1 MGDAC
6 VRTYHCV
13 RMQQRGTQQ
22 GRQTVG
28 TSFDGADVDVE
39 CCVVVPDVGLAYRSL
54 ANRNAVRL
62 TFQQQTL
69 FVCKGEVTCVG
80 GAKLE
85 CSDDHGSG
93 AGYVV
98 FAGDSMGY
106 VYTTASPT
114 GTKVRFST
122 SPVRYCDAEY
132 VATEDGCVLRWDAA
146 AESSSGAPKR
156 RWRLKR
162 LATLVAATGKV
173 TGSDASTSIRLV
185 AVGGPVV
192 ACASASAVAPGNK
205 KKSAVDQAA
214 SVFKKLSS
222 TAFGVVKTAFD
233 QNARLGVDVVA
244 YEGEDMD
251 EASALERENGEW
263 NCAFVDAPR
272 RYRAFIP
279 AGHGGWFATTDN
291 LHRVILYRLV
301 GDKIRVKR
309 IIKGCRDATA
319 SFSASSLCVHK
330 PSIRTL
336 ETYELMRSTNFSAS
350 SSSSSSSFCSVD
362 VSRLDVIRV
371 LPTAD
376 EASEESKKVVHLL
389 IRDEPTQRDE
399 ITASS
404 KSPSS
409 RGRTSIRYRIQTL
422 EDVRARAR
430 ANLQKTC

>member
-1 MGDAC
+1 
-6 VRTYHCV
+6 
-13 RMQQRGTQQ
+13 MQKKRGTQQ
-22 GRQTVG
+22 GQTVG

-39 CCVVVPDVGLAYRSL
+39 CCVIVPDVGLVYRSL
-54 ANRNAVRL
+54 SNRNAVRL
-62 TFQQQTL
+62 FQRLSSSREEGCSETQSSAL
-69 FVCKGEVTCVG
+69 FVCVGEVTCI
-80 GAKLE
+80 GAVRRNH
-85 CSDDHGSG
+85 DDDYI
-93 AGYVV
+93 AY
-98 FAGDSMGY
+98 AGDSMGY

-114 GTKVRFST
+114 GGKVRFST

-132 VATEDGCVLRWDAA
+132 VATEDGCVLHWDAA
-146 AESSSGAPKR
+146 VGAPKR
-156 RWRLKR
+156 RWTLRR
-162 LATLVAATGKV
+162 LAPIVAATGKV
-173 TGSDASTSIRLV
+173 TVDAKTGSTIRLV
-185 AVGGPVV
+185 AVGGAAV

-251 EASALERENGEW
+251 EVSALERENGESQW

-272 RYRAFIP
+272 RYRAFVP

-336 ETYELMRSTNFSAS
+336 ETYELRSTNFSTS
-350 SSSSSSSFCSVD
+350 SSSSSVD
-362 VSRLDVIRV
+362 VSHLDVLRV

-376 EASEESKKVVHLL
+376 EEAEETAGKKVVYLL
-389 IRDEPTQRDE
+389 TRDEPTQTDE
-399 ITASS
+399 TASS
-404 KSPSS
+404 KSSKPSSPPSS
-409 RGRTSIRYRIQTL
+409 RIRYRIQTL
-422 EDVRARAR
+422 EDVQARAV
-430 ANLQKTC
+430 LQQRC

>member
-1 MGDAC
+1 M
-6 VRTYHCV
+6 
-13 RMQQRGTQQ
+13 
-22 GRQTVG
+22 G

-39 CCVVVPDVGLAYRSL
+39 CCVVVPDVGVAYRSL

-62 TFQQQTL
+62 QRSSFALEEGCAWETRSRSESSTAL
-69 FVCKGEVTCVG
+69 FVCDGEVTCI
-80 GAKLE
+80 GAKARRGNR
-85 CSDDHGSG
+85 DDDD
-93 AGYVV
+93 YVV
-98 FAGDSMGY
+98 FAGDRMGY
-106 VYTTASPT
+106 VYTTASRA
-114 GTKVRFST
+114 KVRFST

-132 VATEDGCVLRWDAA
+132 VATEDGCVLQWDA
-146 AESSSGAPKR
+146 AESSGVPKR
-156 RWRLKR
+156 RWTLRR
-162 LATLVAATGKV
+162 LAPIVAATGKV
-173 TGSDASTSIRLV
+173 TADAETGSTIRLV
-185 AVGGPVV
+185 AVGGAAV
-192 ACASASAVAPGNK
+192 ACASASAVAPGNR
-205 KKSAVDQAA
+205 KKSAADRAA

-251 EASALERENGEW
+251 EVSALERENSEW

-319 SFSASSLCVHK
+319 SFSDSSLCVYK

-336 ETYELMRSTNFSAS
+336 ETYELRSNRSAS
-350 SSSSSSSFCSVD
+350 SSFD
-362 VSRLDVIRV
+362 VSHIDVLRV

-376 EASEESKKVVHLL
+376 DEEEETDGGGGADAAGKKVVYLL
-389 IRDEPTQRDE
+389 TRDDPTRTDD
-399 ITASS
+399 IASS
-404 KSPSS
+404 KSSPSS
-409 RGRTSIRYRIQTL
+409 RIRYRIRGI
-422 EDVRARAR
+422 D
-430 ANLQKTC
+430 

>member
-1 MGDAC
+1 
-6 VRTYHCV
+6 
-13 RMQQRGTQQ
+13 MQQRGTRQ
-22 GRQTVG
+22 GRQTVVG

-69 FVCKGEVTCVG
+69 FVCKGQVTCVG
-80 GAKLE
+80 AKHF
-85 CSDDHGSG
+85 CSDPYG
-93 AGYVV
+93 GYVV

-106 VYTTASPT
+106 VYTTASR
-114 GTKVRFST
+114 TKPVRFST

-146 AESSSGAPKR
+146 VGTPKR
-156 RWRLKR
+156 RWRLRR
-162 LATLVAATGKV
+162 LAPLVAATGKV
-173 TGSDASTSIRLV
+173 TDAETSTSIRLV
-185 AVGGPVV
+185 AVGGAAV
-192 ACASASAVAPGNK
+192 ACASASAVAPWEENK
-205 KKSAVDQAA
+205 NKSAVLQAA

-251 EASALERENGEW
+251 EVSALERENGEW

-336 ETYELMRSTNFSAS
+336 ETYELTTSTNFSAS
-350 SSSSSSSFCSVD
+350 SSSSSVD
-362 VSRLDVIRV
+362 VSHLDVIRV

-376 EASEESKKVVHLL
+376 DAAEESKKVVHLL

-404 KSPSS
+404 KSPKSS

-422 EDVRARAR
+422 EDVRAPRRAV
-430 ANLQKTC
+430 L

>member
-1 MGDAC
+1 MC
-6 VRTYHCV
+6 HRVH
-13 RMQQRGTQQ
+13 MQQRGTQQ
-22 GRQTVG
+22 GQSVG

-39 CCVVVPDVGLAYRSL
+39 CCVIVPDVGLAYRSL
-54 ANRNAVRL
+54 SNRNAVRL
-62 TFQQQTL
+62 FQRLSSSREEGCSETQSSAL
-69 FVCKGEVTCVG
+69 FVCVGEVTCI
-80 GAKLE
+80 GAVRRNR
-85 CSDDHGSG
+85 DDDYI
-93 AGYVV
+93 AY
-98 FAGDSMGY
+98 AGDSMGY

-114 GTKVRFST
+114 GGKVRFST

-132 VATEDGCVLRWDAA
+132 VATEDGCVLHWDAA
-146 AESSSGAPKR
+146 VGAPKR
-156 RWRLKR
+156 RWTLRR
-162 LATLVAATGKV
+162 LAPIVAATGKV
-173 TGSDASTSIRLV
+173 TVDAKTGSTIRLV
-185 AVGGPVV
+185 AVGGAAV

-205 KKSAVDQAA
+205 KQSAVDQAA

-251 EASALERENGEW
+251 EVSALERENGESQW

-272 RYRAFIP
+272 RYRAFVP

-309 IIKGCRDATA
+309 IIKGARDATA

-336 ETYELMRSTNFSAS
+336 ETYELRSTNFST
-350 SSSSSSSFCSVD
+350 SSSFSSVD
-362 VSRLDVIRV
+362 VSHLDVLRV

-376 EASEESKKVVHLL
+376 EEAQETAGKKVVYLL
-389 IRDEPTQRDE
+389 TRDEPTHRDE
-399 ITASS
+399 TASS
-404 KSPSS
+404 KSSKPSSPPSS
-409 RGRTSIRYRIQTL
+409 RIRYRIQTL
-422 EDVRARAR
+422 EDVQATRAV
-430 ANLQKTC
+430 LQKTCQ

>member
-1 MGDAC
+1 M
-6 VRTYHCV
+6 
-13 RMQQRGTQQ
+13 
-22 GRQTVG
+22 G

-39 CCVVVPDVGLAYRSL
+39 CCVVVPDVGLVYRSRS
-54 ANRNAVRL
+54 NRNAVRL
-62 TFQQQTL
+62 LKKRSSSSEEEGCSETQSSPAL
-69 FVCKGEVTCVG
+69 FVCVGEVTCI
-80 GAKLE
+80 GAVRRN
-85 CSDDHGSG
+85 DDDD
-93 AGYVV
+93 YVAY
-98 FAGDSMGY
+98 AGDSMGY
-106 VYTTASPT
+106 VYTTASPSS
-114 GTKVRFST
+114 GGKVRFST

-146 AESSSGAPKR
+146 VGAPKR
-156 RWRLKR
+156 RWTLRR
-162 LATLVAATGKV
+162 LAPIVAATGKV
-173 TGSDASTSIRLV
+173 AADAETGSTIRLV
-185 AVGGPVV
+185 AVGGAAV

-205 KKSAVDQAA
+205 KESAVDQAA

-251 EASALERENGEW
+251 EVSALERENGESQW

-272 RYRAFIP
+272 RYRAFVP

-336 ETYELMRSTNFSAS
+336 ETYELRSTNFSTS
-350 SSSSSSSFCSVD
+350 SSSSSVD
-362 VSRLDVIRV
+362 VSHLGVLRV

-376 EASEESKKVVHLL
+376 EEAEETAGKKVVYLL
-389 IRDEPTQRDE
+389 TRDEPTHGDE
-399 ITASS
+399 TASS
-404 KSPSS
+404 KSSKPSSKPSS
-409 RGRTSIRYRIQTL
+409 RIRYRIQTL
-422 EDVRARAR
+422 EDVQATRAF
-430 ANLQKTC
+430 LQKTCQ

>member
-1 MGDAC
+1 M
-6 VRTYHCV
+6 R
-13 RMQQRGTQQ
+13 QRGTQQ
-22 GRQTVG
+22 GQTVG

-39 CCVVVPDVGLAYRSL
+39 CCVIVPDVGLVYRSL
-54 ANRNAVRL
+54 SNRNAVRL
-62 TFQQQTL
+62 FQRWLSSSREEGCSETQSSAL
-69 FVCKGEVTCVG
+69 FVCVGEVTCI
-80 GAKLE
+80 GAVRRNH
-85 CSDDHGSG
+85 DDD
-93 AGYVV
+93 YVAY
-98 FAGDSMGY
+98 AGDSMGY

-114 GTKVRFST
+114 GGKVRFST

-132 VATEDGCVLRWDAA
+132 VATEDGCVLHWDAA
-146 AESSSGAPKR
+146 VGAPKR
-156 RWRLKR
+156 RWTLRR
-162 LATLVAATGKV
+162 LAPIVAATGKV
-173 TGSDASTSIRLV
+173 TVDAKTGSTIRLV
-185 AVGGPVV
+185 AVGGAAV

-251 EASALERENGEW
+251 EVSALERENGESQW

-272 RYRAFIP
+272 RYRAFVP

-336 ETYELMRSTNFSAS
+336 ETYELRSTNFSTS
-350 SSSSSSSFCSVD
+350 SSSSSVD
-362 VSRLDVIRV
+362 VSRLDVLRV

-376 EASEESKKVVHLL
+376 EEAEETAGKKVVYLL
-389 IRDEPTQRDE
+389 TRDEPTQRDE
-399 ITASS
+399 TASS
-404 KSPSS
+404 KSSKPSSPPSS
-409 RGRTSIRYRIQTL
+409 RIRYRIQTL
-422 EDVRARAR
+422 EDVQARAV
-430 ANLQKTC
+430 LQQRC